1 MFSILIL
8 SLLLFAVLVMLS
20 LVNRVQQQRRARR
33 LKQRR
38 LRLHIADLEE
48 IYTCLEQTV
57 PNRMIAKHINDQ
69 ILEYMQDV
77 LTLELGDTEHIQTTL
92 QNLEARGDDLT
103 SARERPSTSYQ
114 RGSDLQIAQARFYI
128 KEAGNVLRQRVSQG
142 HLAQEEF
149 EVYRD
154 ELGWIHLMIGV
165 VSLIA
170 QGNKASAR
178 GDLFSSHAY
187 YSKAQHQLMES
198 AHPDPRRLRM
208 IRELGEIMNGNR
220 EDFSTDLL
228 PPEALADNETL
239 L

>member
-20 LVNRVQQQRRARR
+20 LINRVQEQRRARR

-38 LRLHIADLEE
+38 LRLYIADLEE
-48 IYTCLEQTV
+48 IFTCLEQTI
-57 PNRMIAKHINDQ
+57 PNPVIAKHVNDQ

-77 LTLELGDTEHIQTTL
+77 LTLELGDTEHIQATL
-92 QNLEARGDDLT
+92 QNLEARGDKLT
-103 SARERPSTSYQ
+103 SARERPSTRYQ
-114 RGSDLQIAQARFYI
+114 RDSDLQIAQARFYI
-128 KEAGNVLRQRVSQG
+128 NEAGKVLRQRVSQG
-142 HLAQEEF
+142 QLAEEEF

-154 ELGWIHLMIGV
+154 ELGWVHLMIGV

-170 QGNKASAR
+170 QGNKATAR
-178 GDLFSSHAY
+178 GDLFSAHAY

-220 EDFSTDLL
+220 EAFSPDLL
-228 PPEALADNETL
+228 PPEMLADTETL